1 MIRIA
6 VVGDIGSGKS
16 YVAKQ
21 FGYPVFDADK
31 EVVKL
36 YKKDRNCYKK
46 LKKNLPKF
54 IFSFP
59 VKKKEI
65 SNAII
70 SGKNNLKSIVKIV
83 HPEINLQMK
92 KFIKKNRKRKFVVL
106 DIPLLIENKINK
118 KNDILIFIQTPKK
131 EILKR
136 LKKRP
141 NINFKIIK
149 KFKKIQLPIE
159 FKKNKSN
166 YIIKNNFNNISLK
179 NNVKITLKKILSN
192 A

>member
-1 MIRIA
+1 
-6 VVGDIGSGKS
+6 
-16 YVAKQ
+16 
-21 FGYPVFDADK
+21 
-31 EVVKL
+31 
-36 YKKDRNCYKK
+36 
-46 LKKNLPKF
+46 
-54 IFSFP
+54 
-59 VKKKEI
+59 
-65 SNAII
+65 
-70 SGKNNLKSIVKIV
+70 
-83 HPEINLQMK
+83 MK